1 MANEQVVRAEN
12 SLVAIEAQQLA
23 ASPKLVLEQAM
34 VAAKALQD
42 VISKK
47 KNPVV
52 FNNEQYLEF
61 EDWQTLARFYGYTA
75 KVRETNYVEYGSVHG
90 FEAKAD
96 VMMIAN
102 DQVVSSAE
110 AMCLNDEEKWST
122 RASYEWKE
130 VIKNGKKVWDETMWG
145 GKGGYVKEKV
155 KVGEVAVPLFQL
167 RSMAQT
173 RACAKALRNVL
184 AWVVVLAGYRP
195 TPVEEITDG
204 EDRGQQSN
212 PAPAAAAK
220 STGKAPGKAQKAAPD
235 PDTTPV
241 MCNQCRQVGSHAKD
255 CPTQNKQEYMDP
267 PAGLK
272 QERKQ
277 EVAVP
282 TRQLFVDKI
291 TQAKSKTGTAYLT
304 LETTDRDDRFVVV
317 YCYHK
322 TLMEQSAAW
331 PGAWCDFVLSEKP
344 SKDGKK
350 VFLAIEDIIGEPKVD
365 SPTGPEMFPE

>member
-1 MANEQVVRAEN
+1 MSNELVVRGED

-23 ASPKLVLEQAM
+23 AAPKLVLEQAM

-52 FNNEQYLEF
+52 FNNEQFLEY
-61 EDWQTLARFYGYTA
+61 EDWQTLARFYGYTV
-75 KVRETNYVEYGSVHG
+75 KVRDTNYVEYGSVHG
-90 FEAKAD
+90 FEARAD
-96 VMMIAN
+96 VIMISN
-102 DQVVSSAE
+102 DQVISSAE
-110 AMCLNDEEKWST
+110 SMCLNDEEKWST

-195 TPVEEITDG
+195 TPAEEMTGG
-204 EDRGQQSN
+204 EDRGQQPNS
-212 PAPAAAAK
+212 APTTPVK
-220 STGKAPGKAQKAAPD
+220 STGKAFARSQKAAPA

-241 MCNQCRQVGSHAKD
+241 MCNQCRQVGKHAKD
-255 CPTQNKQEYMDP
+255 CPTQQKGNP
-267 PAGLK
+267 
-272 QERKQ
+272 
-277 EVAVP
+277 EVEKGQVP
-282 TRQLFVDKI
+282 THTLFIDKF
-291 TQAKSKTGTAYLT
+291 TASKSKTTNVDYLKI
-304 LETTDRDDRFVVV
+304 ETTDREDRVLEI
-317 YCYHK
+317 YCYDK
-322 TLMEQSAAW
+322 PVMEKLKQCV
-331 PGAWCDFVLSEKP
+331 GKWCGLVMKSEP
-344 SKDGKK
+344 SRDGKRNFWK
-350 VFLAIEDIIGEPKVD
+350 VEAILSSNEFNADV
-365 SPTGPEMFPE
+365 PTGPEMFPE